1 MLDVVKVNLDRDD
14 SRTQMNDIDDEGYTA
29 LHYAA
34 RYNRLAVVEVLV
46 KAGAGLCRQMALINT
61 VLFMLFGVYNDSALL
76 HAHSVHAIDLLV
88 AVRSLPLSAELHF
101 LVADFR

>member
-1 MLDVVKVNLDRDD
+1 MLDVVKVNLERDD

-46 KAGAGLCRQMALINT
+46 KAGAGR
-61 VLFMLFGVYNDSALL
+61 
-76 HAHSVHAIDLLV
+76 
-88 AVRSLPLSAELHF
+88 
-101 LVADFR
+101 